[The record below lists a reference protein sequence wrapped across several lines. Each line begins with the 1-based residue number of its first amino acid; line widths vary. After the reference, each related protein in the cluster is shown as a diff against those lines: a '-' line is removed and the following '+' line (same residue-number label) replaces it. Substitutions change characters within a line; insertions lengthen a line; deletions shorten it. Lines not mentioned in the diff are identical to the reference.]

1 MNKLDTFACESCS
14 QEFGSNSSLLRHVSH
29 KESCKEFYGEDRF
42 LQMRRNGNL
51 MSKKKWK
58 QSFKYKSND
67 NKTSNDKRKKR
78 NVTSNGPYYSYVPE
92 RMRRQIEGKALIKLV
107 HSIYDCKKKESLEE
121 FQEFAL
127 DAVFQRCEDVTLD
140 ELFDEEY
147 FLHVTKHLNITLFE
161 KGARSGFFHYVY
173 FDHFTYEDFVIEN
186 LEFEM
191 ESDFNRRLKKRRT
204 EEEKRLIEYATLYL
218 SRKCFKQCEN
228 IAFQHF
234 FGKFRDMFPVIEE
247 KDRYNYDSRLEQ
259 RDVVEFVSGYLKSE
273 AGKNLKEKVEN
284 MISKEVVN
292 LKEDLPMFL
301 NQMEQQL
308 EDVK

>member
-1 MNKLDTFACESCS
+1 MNKIEVSHCEYCG
-14 QEFGSNSSLLRHVSH
+14 QEFGEISSLLRHVTH
-29 KESCKEFYGEDRF
+29 KESCENFYGEDRISK
-42 LQMRRNGNL
+42 MRLDGRRTAN
-51 MSKKKWK
+51 KKW
-58 QSFKYKSND
+58 YKSNATKSSD
-67 NKTSNDKRKKR
+67 DKRIKR
-78 NVTSNGPYYSYVPE
+78 SEKINGPYSSYIPE
-92 RMRRQIEGKALIKLV
+92 RIRQRTIEGVVFHKLFKA
-107 HSIYDCKKKESLEE
+107 IYEKKKLEALEE
-121 FQEFAL
+121 FQEFSL
-127 DAVFQRCEDVTLD
+127 GAVFQRCEDVTLD

-186 LEFEM
+186 LEFKM

-247 KDRYNYDSRLEQ
+247 KDRYNPYDSRLEQ

-284 MISKEVVN
+284 MISKQVVN
-292 LKEDLPMFL
+292 LKEDLPIFL
-301 NQMEQQL
+301 NQME
-308 EDVK
+308 